1 MKHPCHK
8 NQIANIRRIK
18 GQIEGVERMINE
30 GKYCIDILNQIKA
43 TKNAI
48 TSVEGKILKTHLV
61 ECIKE
66 SINGGNEAQQKIDEI
81 LKVLKR

>member
-8 NQIANIRRIK
+8 NQIANIKRIK

-48 TSVEGKILKTHLV
+48 TSVEGKILKTHLE

-66 SINGGNEAQQKIDEI
+66 SINGENEAQQKIDEI

>member
-1 MKHPCHK
+1 
-8 NQIANIRRIK
+8 
-18 GQIEGVERMINE
+18 MIND

-48 TSVEGKILKTHLV
+48 VSVEGKILKTHLE

-66 SINGGNEAQQKIDEI
+66 SMNGGNKAQQKIDEI

>member
-18 GQIEGVERMINE
+18 GQIEGVERMIND

-43 TKNAI
+43 AKNAI
-48 TSVEGKILKTHLV
+48 TSVEGKILKTHLE

-66 SINGGNEAQQKIDEI
+66 SINGGNKAQQKIDEI

>member
-43 TKNAI
+43 AKNAI
-48 TSVEGKILKTHLV
+48 SSVEGKILKTHLE

-66 SINGGNEAQQKIDEI
+66 SMNGGNDAQQKIDEI

>member
-8 NQIANIRRIK
+8 NKIANIKRIK

-43 TKNAI
+43 AKNAI
-48 TSVEGKILKTHLV
+48 TSVEGKILKTHLE

-66 SINGGNEAQQKIDEI
+66 SNNGENEAQQKIDEI

>member
-1 MKHPCHK
+1 
-8 NQIANIRRIK
+8 
-18 GQIEGVERMINE
+18 MIND

-48 TSVEGKILKTHLV
+48 TSVEGKILKTHLE

-66 SINGGNEAQQKIDEI
+66 SINGENEAQQKIDEI

>member
-48 TSVEGKILKTHLV
+48 TSVEGKILKTHLE

-66 SINGGNEAQQKIDEI
+66 SINGGNKAQQKIDEI

>member
-1 MKHPCHK
+1 MNHPCHK
-8 NQIANIRRIK
+8 KQIASIRRIK
-18 GQIEGVERMINE
+18 GQIEGIERMIEN

-48 TSVEGKILKTHLV
+48 TAVEGNILQTHLE

-66 SINGGNEAQQKIDEI
+66 SLNGAIDANQKIDEI
-81 LKVLKR
+81 VKVLKR

>member
-8 NQIANIRRIK
+8 NHIANIRRIK
-18 GQIEGVERMINE
+18 GQIEGIERMIND

-48 TSVEGKILKTHLV
+48 VSVEGKILKTHLE

-66 SINGGNEAQQKIDEI
+66 SMNGGNKAQQKIDEI